1 MTLRLNPHY
10 PLVWRTPQTIQI
22 GIDHPLVVIP
32 DVGAGLEHVIAALV
46 SGVPRS
52 GAMMLGRRAG
62 TSDAATLAL
71 LEALRPAL
79 IVTAER
85 APSDSGAEPA
95 AAPPPRPPALVCV
108 DGDGPTALRIRALL
122 RDLGL
127 LVVGPDH
134 GTAEPHPVEPHPAA
148 LDRAALNP
156 PAPNPPAPNPPA
168 LAVIVGHY
176 ALEPARHGRWLR
188 ADVPHLPVVFSDSE
202 VRVGP
207 LVEPGDG
214 GPCLYCLELA
224 HLDSD
229 PAWPAIACQLLTRT
243 APTETRRLGIDV
255 ATRVAGLVQDR
266 LNSGRSSLARTS
278 LVLDVVSGAIRR
290 REHRPHER
298 CGCLSLPGTV
308 TAPAGT
314 AAGGRAPTSSTRVA
328 DVPG

>member
-1 MTLRLNPHY
+1 MTLRLNPRY
-10 PLVWRTPQTIQI
+10 PLVWRTPDTIQI
-22 GIDHPLVVIP
+22 GIDHPLVVISQ
-32 DVGAGLEHVIAALV
+32 VGAGLEHVLAALV
-46 SGVPRS
+46 SGVPHS

-62 TSDAATLAL
+62 TPEAATLAL
-71 LEALRPAL
+71 LESLRPAL

-85 APSDSGAEPA
+85 GPWSTDAEPVPVA
-95 AAPPPRPPALVCV
+95 ASPRSAALVCV
-108 DGDGPTALRIRALL
+108 DGDGPTALRIGALL

-127 LVVGPDH
+127 LVVGPAH
-134 GTAEPHPVEPHPAA
+134 EPARPH
-148 LDRAALNP
+148 RAAVNP
-156 PAPNPPAPNPPA
+156 AAPNPPA
-168 LAVIVGHY
+168 LAVIIGHY

-188 ADVPHLPVVFSDSE
+188 GDVPHLPVVFSDSE

-207 LVEPGDG
+207 LVEPGV

-255 ATRVAGLVQDR
+255 AARVAGLVQDR
-266 LNSGRSSLARTS
+266 LDTGRSGLTRTS
-278 LVLDVVSGAIRR
+278 LVLDVTTGAIRR

-298 CGCLSLPGTV
+298 CGCRSLPGTV
-308 TAPAGT
+308 TARAGN
-314 AAGGRAPTSSTRVA
+314 AAGGLPRTSSSRAA

>member
-10 PLVWRTPQTIQI
+10 PLVWRTPDTIQI

-32 DVGAGLEHVIAALV
+32 RVGVGLEHVVAALV

-62 TSDAATLAL
+62 TSDAATQAL

-85 APSDSGAEPA
+85 APSSTGAEPVPL
-95 AAPPPRPPALVCV
+95 APPPRSPALVCV
-108 DGDGPTALRIRALL
+108 DGDGPTALRIGALL

-127 LVVGPDH
+127 LVVRSADD
-134 GTAEPHPVEPHPAA
+134 PVEPHRATPNPAA
-148 LDRAALNP
+148 S
-156 PAPNPPAPNPPA
+156 NPPA

-188 ADVPHLPVVFSDSE
+188 GDVPHLPVVFSDSE

-207 LVEPGDG
+207 LVEPGV

-229 PAWPAIACQLLTRT
+229 PAWAAIACQLLTRT
-243 APTETRRLGIDV
+243 APTETRRLGIEV
-255 ATRVAGLVQDR
+255 AARVAGLVQDR
-266 LNSGRSSLARTS
+266 LDTGRSSLTRTS
-278 LVLDVVSGAIRR
+278 LVLDVTSRSIRR

-298 CGCLSLPGTV
+298 CGCRSLPGIA
-308 TAPAGT
+308 TALAGS
-314 AAGGRAPTSSTRVA
+314 AAGGPPPTSSTRAA